1 MKTLMDKIVREGV
14 LIKVPGEVNGVS
26 MVKAN
31 PSLAALCSRQDSS
44 AGDIRDTEAP
54 PSSQISGCAR

>member
-14 LIKVPGEVNGVS
+14 LIKVPGEVDGVS

-31 PSLAALCSRQDSS
+31 PSLAVLYNRPDSS